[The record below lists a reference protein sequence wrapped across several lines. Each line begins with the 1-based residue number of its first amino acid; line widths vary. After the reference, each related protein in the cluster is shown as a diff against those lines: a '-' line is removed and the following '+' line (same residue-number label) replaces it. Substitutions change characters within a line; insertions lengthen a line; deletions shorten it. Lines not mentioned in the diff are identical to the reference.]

1 MGKKKEVDT
10 WSVPAR
16 TVCCLQFLADTW
28 SVLVVPNAGEDD
40 ANNRLDVAS
49 VIDMGLL
56 VAYIFV
62 ASYCNED
69 DAWTRDDVALRG
81 VRLE

>member
-28 SVLVVPNAGEDD
+28 SVLVCINSDLEDTV
-40 ANNRLDVAS
+40 NWCHSGLQNRLAVAGA
-49 VIDMGLL
+49 VE
-56 VAYIFV
+56 A
-62 ASYCNED
+62 
-69 DAWTRDDVALRG
+69 
-81 VRLE
+81 